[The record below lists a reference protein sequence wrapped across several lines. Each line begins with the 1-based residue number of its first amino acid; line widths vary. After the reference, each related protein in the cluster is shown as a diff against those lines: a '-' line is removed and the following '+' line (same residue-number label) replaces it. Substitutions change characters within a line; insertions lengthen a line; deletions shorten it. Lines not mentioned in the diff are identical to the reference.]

1 MNFTNL
7 EYFLLLAK
15 ELNFTKTANKL
26 YISQQSLSAHIAKL
40 EKYLNVKLFDRNNP
54 ITLTPAGKCLYIR
67 AKEIFEIKNSL
78 ELEIEN
84 IRNNIID
91 ELAIGATISRGPLL
105 LPLII
110 KKFQEEYPLTK
121 INIFQENSSQK
132 LETDLYEGKVDIALG
147 FTPSDLNTIN
157 STFFCKEEFI
167 LVIPDKILKKKFPKK
182 EKSILKLLNKELD
195 FSLIKDCPFIKM
207 DSGTYAGKIF
217 DEIFEREKIKPNIYL
232 NISNIET
239 MLSLCYEGL
248 GIIIIP
254 KIFIF
259 SPLKS
264 RSYITEEKLYYF
276 PIKIPNNNLTISLS
290 YLKNKKLSFSG
301 LEFIKIAKEVAKEYK
316 I

>member
-15 ELNFTKTANKL
+15 ELNFTKAANKL

-40 EKYLNVKLFDRNNP
+40 EKYLDVKLFDRNNP

-84 IRNNIID
+84 IKNNIVD
-91 ELAIGATISRGPLL
+91 ELTIGATISRGPLL

-121 INIFQENSSQK
+121 INIFQENSSKK
-132 LETDLYEGKVDIALG
+132 LEIALYKGIVDIILG
-147 FTPSDLNTIN
+147 FTPSDIN
-157 STFFCKEEFI
+157 SINSSFFCKEEFI
-167 LVIPDKILKKKFPKK
+167 LVIPDKILTKQFPKK
-182 EKSILKLLNKELD
+182 KSILETLNKDLD

-217 DEIFEREKIKPNIYL
+217 DDIFERERIKPNIYL

-248 GIIIIP
+248 GVIIIP

-259 SPLKS
+259 SPLKN
-264 RSYITEEKLYYF
+264 RDYITKEKLYYF
-276 PIKIPNNNLTISLS
+276 PIKIPDNNLTISLS

-301 LEFIKIAKEVAKEYK
+301 LEFIKIAREVAKEYK

>member
-15 ELNFTKTANKL
+15 ELNFTKAANKL

-40 EKYLNVKLFDRNNP
+40 EKYLDVKLFDRNNP

-84 IRNNIID
+84 IKNNIVD
-91 ELAIGATISRGPLL
+91 ELTIGATISRGPLL

-121 INIFQENSSQK
+121 INIFQESSSKK
-132 LETDLYEGKVDIALG
+132 LEIALYKGMVDIILG
-147 FTPSDLNTIN
+147 FTPSDIN
-157 STFFCKEEFI
+157 SINSSFFCKEEFI
-167 LVIPDKILKKKFPKK
+167 LVIPDKILTKQFPKK
-182 EKSILKLLNKELD
+182 KSILETLNKDLD

-217 DEIFEREKIKPNIYL
+217 DDIFERERIKPNIYL

-248 GIIIIP
+248 GVIIIP

-259 SPLKS
+259 SPLKN
-264 RSYITEEKLYYF
+264 RDYITKEKLYYF
-276 PIKIPNNNLTISLS
+276 PIKIPDNNLTISLS

-301 LEFIKIAKEVAKEYK
+301 LEFIKIAREVAKEYK